1 METQTMAKIMLIED
15 DLTMR
20 TLLKALLEFEGHKA
34 IIYGEVEEDKII
46 NVLRQEKPEVLLL
59 DVHLNKANGLN
70 ILKAIRLE
78 DDLKDMRVIM
88 SSGMDLRDQCM
99 KFGASG
105 FLLKPYMPDELLNM
119 IGTK

>member
-1 METQTMAKIMLIED
+1 MAKIMLIED

-34 IIYGEVEEDKII
+34 IIYSEVEEDKII
-46 NVLRQEKPEVLLL
+46 NVLRQEKPDVLLL

-78 DDLKDMRVIM
+78 EDLKEMRVIM

-105 FLLKPYMPDELLNM
+105 FLLKPYMPDELLKM
-119 IGTK
+119 ISPK